1 MRCGGSERYRGRETQ
16 DRRLHG
22 VCIKT
27 AASTQEPQV
36 YSKDSINDRSVRT
49 YIAWTAG
56 GDATVGLALSFAN
69 IQVDAEDEWHI
80 ALYDED
86 TLGGSYETESHQL
99 NNEACSIVVMGSGK
113 RLWAMKQ
120 ADWGVMAQTA
130 NDEWD
135 P

>member
-1 MRCGGSERYRGRETQ
+1 M
-16 DRRLHG
+16 
-22 VCIKT
+22 
-27 AASTQEPQV
+27 
-36 YSKDSINDRSVRT
+36 
-49 YIAWTAG
+49 
-56 GDATVGLALSFAN
+56 GLALSFAN

-130 NDEWD
+130 DDEWD